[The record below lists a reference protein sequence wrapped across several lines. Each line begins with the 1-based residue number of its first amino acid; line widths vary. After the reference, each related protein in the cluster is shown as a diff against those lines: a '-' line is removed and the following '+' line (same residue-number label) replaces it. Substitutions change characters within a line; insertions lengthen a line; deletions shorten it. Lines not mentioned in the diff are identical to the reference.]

1 MFKARPFKVLS
12 TSIRNVF
19 NTSSCIGLSLVTV
32 FNARF
37 VSLTII
43 SKAPP
48 IQGLIGGK
56 NFHAMFRNANS
67 FAMRSCLTFCRDY
80 FSSFLTP
87 TKFDLLSHQIIS
99 GSPLPAMNRRTV
111 IEKLSIVISIESSKC
126 TALVVRQA
134 SKLCLFII

>member
-1 MFKARPFKVLS
+1 MFKARPFNVLS

-56 NFHAMFRNANS
+56 NFHSMFCNANS
-67 FAMRSCLTFCRDY
+67 FAMRSFLTFCRTC

-99 GSPLPAMNRRTV
+99 GSPLAA
-111 IEKLSIVISIESSKC
+111 LSLRS
-126 TALVVRQA
+126 
-134 SKLCLFII
+134 CLLSYLLKVPNVQPLL